1 MASALL
7 APVQRYQG
15 VQKESAGY
23 KLLSSMGWKEGDGLG
38 ATGQGIKEHI
48 RVKKKFE
55 NWGVGAVSRAAWEEG
70 GGQVESA
77 DRARDWSAGMLDF
90 HRVLSNLSEVTSQ
103 HATSGDSSDGSG
115 SESDAEEAPAAE
127 ATPAPAKPAPPK
139 PAPPKPAPKSVS
151 HQGRFKRRESAKD
164 VRQYTSGSLQAIL
177 GGVDPFAA
185 LAAAQA
191 RPEVEWPSAARS
203 ADAAP
208 APQVSRPDASAR
220 PRPAAP
226 PTPALPRTDPGAW
239 WAGYFER
246 SGRLG
251 SAARRASPRPG
262 AIAVH
267 NFSEGDQEALFT
279 RTHDGATQGRVGLG
293 RAGAPKKVAGTRWA
307 GTKTR
312 LDSEDEGEEEAELA
326 LEGEAEEELQG
337 VTIVMPPGRRPAD
350 PTGGTGEGR
359 GGPAAARNPST
370 PTDAHPA
377 PRQADGRPP
386 VAPRTV
392 KWKKLTLQVLQGCG
406 KPSMRLSKLVKAVA
420 AAAGVD
426 CKGADVAAAVAGAIA
441 GSRRLCQGSDGRVSL
456 G

>member
-55 NWGVGAVSRAAWEEG
+55 NWGVGA
-70 GGQVESA
+70 VESA

-164 VRQYTSGSLQAIL
+164 VRQYTSDSLQAIL

-208 APQVSRPDASAR
+208 APQVSRPDASA
-220 PRPAAP
+220 
-226 PTPALPRTDPGAW
+226 
-239 WAGYFER
+239 
-246 SGRLG
+246 
-251 SAARRASPRPG
+251 ARRAGPRPG

-441 GSRRLCQGSDGRVSL
+441 GSRRLCQGSDERVSL